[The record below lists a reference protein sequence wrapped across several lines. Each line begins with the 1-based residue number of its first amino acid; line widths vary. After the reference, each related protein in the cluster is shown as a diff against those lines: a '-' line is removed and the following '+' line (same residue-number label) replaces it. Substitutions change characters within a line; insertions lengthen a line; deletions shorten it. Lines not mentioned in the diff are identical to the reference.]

1 MKMARSYPLLLLL
14 GLCPPQHV
22 QGLTIYRIG
31 GDDQPPP
38 TLEVPYEFRHVPWS
52 AIVATASDQTQSLQL
67 QAEYIE
73 PKQLDGSVNLI
84 PSIVENGGL
93 ILTTGGYDGLIT
105 PGESELASWD
115 GDIETAYL
123 GNESVA
129 WGGIFNRRENRG
141 ARPFKYWI
149 FDLGGRFTLQKIR
162 FYPRD
167 RFRFERFAESFIV
180 GVSDGDPSK
189 DGTRDLKV
197 TEELDFDQIHNIREN
212 INAEVEL
219 EFPQQSV
226 RQLLFAV
233 RRNIRSIWEIAEIEI
248 YGTGFSAFAR
258 YESTI
263 IDLGQSLILGPL
275 VWAGDQP
282 LGTSIEVRTRLG
294 DDPDPNLYWRATF
307 RGDEKTLFDRQGKLL
322 TRETYAALQLGERAG
337 TTYDTRNWSDWSAP
351 IALAAGTGNPIGD
364 RPRRFAQVR
373 ADFHSRPEAGGRL
386 KFLQFAASPP
396 RAAHIAAEIEPAQV
410 RPGQTVSF
418 TYKLL
423 PHFTGDEAGFD
434 RVEIDTPRRAVS
446 VDAVRID
453 GRDEAF
459 TVARLDQSGF
469 AVQIPRIDVR
479 RTLDLIEIDFKAQV
493 FQYGTVF
500 AGRVFDSTQPYE
512 VAQAVVSGD
521 VDVQNDSA
529 TLQVVLAD
537 VGIESIG
544 RMELVSPICT
554 PNSDGVNDEVRLEYD
569 LLNLAGAAR
578 VDIDLC
584 DLSGRKLWTIDRIA
598 HSSGRFAVAW
608 DGRDDSG
615 LLLPPG
621 IYLLRLAVETDEGR
635 DRVSRI
641 VSLVY

>member
-14 GLCPPQHV
+14 GLCPPLHV

-38 TLEVPYEFRHVPWS
+38 ALEVPYEFIRVPWS
-52 AIVATASDQTQSLQL
+52 AIVATAGDQTQSLQL

-73 PKQLDGSVNLI
+73 PKQLNGSVNLL

-93 ILTTGGYDGLIT
+93 ILITNRYDSLIA
-105 PGESELASWD
+105 PSESELVAWD
-115 GDIETAYL
+115 GDIETAYQ
-123 GNESVA
+123 GDESA
-129 WGGIFNRRENRG
+129 TWGGIFNRRENRSY
-141 ARPFKYWI
+141 RPFKYWV
-149 FDLGGRFTLQKIR
+149 FDLGGRFAIQKIR

-180 GVSDGDPSK
+180 GVNDGDPAK
-189 DGTRDLKV
+189 DGTRDLRV
-197 TEELDFDQIHNIREN
+197 TEESDFDPVHNIREN
-212 INAEVEL
+212 TNAVVEL
-219 EFPQQSV
+219 EFPQQPV
-226 RQLLFAV
+226 RQILFAV
-233 RRNIRSIWEIAEIEI
+233 GRNIRSIWEIAEIEM
-248 YGTGFSAFAR
+248 YGVGFSAFAR

-282 LGTSIEVRTRLG
+282 LGASIEVRTRLG
-294 DDPDPNLYWRATF
+294 DDPDPNLYWRTTF

-351 IALAAGTGNPIGD
+351 IALAAETGNPIGD

-373 ADFHSRPEAGGRL
+373 ADFHSQPEAGGRL
-386 KFLQFAASPP
+386 NYLQFAASQP
-396 RAAHIAAEIEPAQV
+396 RAAHIIAEIEPTQV
-410 RPGQTVSF
+410 RPGQTTSF

-423 PHFTGDEAGFD
+423 PRFDGDEPGFD
-434 RVEIDTPRRAVS
+434 QVEIDTPGRTVS

-459 TVARLDQSGF
+459 AVARLDQSGF
-469 AVQIPRIDVR
+469 AVQIPHIDVR
-479 RTLDLIEIDFKAQV
+479 RSLDLIEIDFKAQV

-500 AGRVFDSTQPYE
+500 SGRVSDSTQLQE
-512 VAQAVVSGD
+512 VAQAVVSGEA
-521 VDVQNDSA
+521 DVQNDSA
-529 TLQVVLAD
+529 TLQVALAD

-544 RMELVSPICT
+544 RVELGSSICT
-554 PNSDGVNDEVRLEYD
+554 PNSDGVNDGVRLEYD
-569 LLNLAGAAR
+569 LLNLAGAAL
-578 VDIDLC
+578 VYIDVC
-584 DLSGRKLWTIDRIA
+584 DLSGRKLWAIDRTA

-621 IYLLRLAVETDEGR
+621 IYLLRLEVETDKGR

>member
-1 MKMARSYPLLLLL
+1 MKTARSYPLLLLL
-14 GLCPPQHV
+14 GLCPALPV

-31 GDDQPPP
+31 GADQPPP
-38 TLEVPYEFRHVPWS
+38 ALDVPYEFMRVPWS
-52 AIVATASDQTQSLQL
+52 SIVGTSSGQTQSLQL

-73 PKQLDGSVNLI
+73 PKQLDASVNLS

-105 PGESELASWD
+105 PGESELATWD
-115 GDIETAYL
+115 GDIETAYQ
-123 GNESVA
+123 GDEAVA
-129 WGGIFNRRENRG
+129 WRGIFNRRENRSD
-141 ARPFKYWI
+141 RPFKYWV
-149 FDLGGRFTLQKIR
+149 FDLGGRFTLQRIR

-197 TEELDFDQIHNIREN
+197 TEELDFDQIHSVREN
-212 INAEVEL
+212 TNAVVEL
-219 EFPQQSV
+219 ELPQQSV
-226 RQLLFAV
+226 RQLFFAV
-233 RRNIRSIWEIAEIEI
+233 RRNIRSFWEIAEIEI

-263 IDLGQSLILGPL
+263 IDIGQPLILGPL
-275 VWAGDQP
+275 AWAGDQP
-282 LGTSIEVRTRLG
+282 LGASIEVRTRLG

-322 TRETYAALQLGERAG
+322 TRETYATLQLGERAG
-337 TTYDTRNWSDWSAP
+337 TTHDTRNWSDWSAP
-351 IALAAGTGNPIGD
+351 IALAAGTESPIGD

-373 ADFHSRPEAGGRL
+373 ADFHSRPESGGRL
-386 KFLQFAASPP
+386 NYLQFAASQP
-396 RAAHIAAEIEPAQV
+396 RAAHIAAEIEPTQV
-410 RPGQTVSF
+410 RPGQTASF

-423 PHFTGDEAGFD
+423 PRFDGDEPGFD
-434 RVEIDTPRRAVS
+434 QVEIDTPGRTVS

-453 GRDEAF
+453 GRDEDF

-469 AVQIPRIDVR
+469 AVEIPRIDVR
-479 RTLDLIEIDFKAQV
+479 RTLDLIEINFKAQV

-500 AGRVFDSTQPYE
+500 SGRVSDSTQPYE
-512 VAQAVVSGD
+512 VAQAVVAGD
-521 VDVQNDSA
+521 ADVQSDSE

-537 VGIESIG
+537 VGFKSIG

-569 LLNLAGAAR
+569 LLNLAGAAL

-584 DLSGRKLWTIDRIA
+584 DLSGRKLWTTDRIA

-608 DGRDDSG
+608 DGRDNSG

-621 IYLLRLAVETDEGR
+621 IYLLRLAVETDKGS

>member
-14 GLCPPQHV
+14 GLCSPLHV

-31 GDDQPPP
+31 GADQSPPA
-38 TLEVPYEFRHVPWS
+38 LEVPYEFRHVPWS
-52 AIVATASDQTQSLQL
+52 AVVATAGDQTQSLQL

-73 PKQLDGSVNLI
+73 PKQLDGSVNLL

-93 ILTTGGYDGLIT
+93 ILITNRYDSLVA
-105 PGESELASWD
+105 PGESELVAWD
-115 GDIETAYL
+115 GDIETAYQ
-123 GNESVA
+123 GDESVT
-129 WGGIFNRRENRG
+129 WGGIFNRRENRSY
-141 ARPFKYWI
+141 RPFKYWV
-149 FDLGGRFTLQKIR
+149 FDLGGRFTIQKIR

-180 GVSDGDPSK
+180 GVSDGDPVK
-189 DGTRDLKV
+189 DGTRNLRV
-197 TEELDFDQIHNIREN
+197 TAESDFDQIHNIREN
-212 INAEVEL
+212 TNAVVEL
-219 EFPQQSV
+219 EFPQQPV
-226 RQLLFAV
+226 RQILFAV
-233 RRNIRSIWEIAEIEI
+233 GRNIRSIWEIAEIEM

-282 LGTSIEVRTRLG
+282 LGASIEVRTRLG
-294 DDPDPNLYWRATF
+294 DDSDPNLYWRTTF

-351 IALAAGTGNPIGD
+351 IALAAPIGD

-373 ADFHSRPEAGGRL
+373 ADFHSQPEAGGRL
-386 KFLQFAASPP
+386 DYLQFAASQP
-396 RAAHIAAEIEPAQV
+396 RAARIIAEIEPTQV
-410 RPGQTVSF
+410 RPGQTASF

-434 RVEIDTPRRAVS
+434 QVEIDTPGRIVS

-469 AVQIPRIDVR
+469 AVQIPHIDVR
-479 RTLDLIEIDFKAQV
+479 QSLDLIEIDFKAQV

-500 AGRVFDSTQPYE
+500 SGQVSDSTQLHE
-512 VAQAVVSGD
+512 VAQAVVAGD
-521 VDVQNDSA
+521 ADVQNDSA
-529 TLQVVLAD
+529 TLQVALAD

-544 RMELVSPICT
+544 RVELGSSICT

-569 LLNLAGAAR
+569 LLNLAGAAL
-578 VDIDLC
+578 VYIDVC
-584 DLSGRKLWTIDRIA
+584 DLSGRKLWGIDRTA
-598 HSSGRFAVAW
+598 HSSGRFAMAW
-608 DGRDDSG
+608 DGRDASG
-615 LLLPPG
+615 SMLPPG
-621 IYLLRLAVETDEGR
+621 IYLLRLEVETDKGR

>member
-1 MKMARSYPLLLLL
+1 MKMARSYSLLLLL
-14 GLCPPQHV
+14 GLCLPLNV

-31 GDDQPPP
+31 GADQPPP
-38 TLEVPYEFRHVPWS
+38 ALDVPYEFMRVPWS
-52 AIVATASDQTQSLQL
+52 SIVGTSSGQTQSLQL

-73 PKQLDGSVNLI
+73 PKQLDASVNLS

-105 PGESELASWD
+105 PGESELATWD
-115 GDIETAYL
+115 GDIETAYQ
-123 GNESVA
+123 GDEAVA
-129 WGGIFNRRENRG
+129 WRGIFNRRENRSD
-141 ARPFKYWI
+141 RPFKYWV
-149 FDLGGRFTLQKIR
+149 FDLGGRFTLQRIR

-197 TEELDFDQIHNIREN
+197 TEELDFDQIHSVREN
-212 INAEVEL
+212 TNAVVEL
-219 EFPQQSV
+219 ELPQQSV
-226 RQLLFAV
+226 RQLFFAV
-233 RRNIRSIWEIAEIEI
+233 RRNIRSFWEIAEIEI

-263 IDLGQSLILGPL
+263 IDIGQPLILGPL
-275 VWAGDQP
+275 AWAGDQP
-282 LGTSIEVRTRLG
+282 LGASIEVRTRLG

-322 TRETYAALQLGERAG
+322 TRETYATLQLGERAG
-337 TTYDTRNWSDWSAP
+337 TTHDTRNWSDWSAP
-351 IALAAGTGNPIGD
+351 IA
-364 RPRRFAQVR
+364 
-373 ADFHSRPEAGGRL
+373 
-386 KFLQFAASPP
+386 
-396 RAAHIAAEIEPAQV
+396 AAHIAAEIEPTQV
-410 RPGQTVSF
+410 RPGQTASF

-423 PHFTGDEAGFD
+423 PRFDGDEPGFD
-434 RVEIDTPRRAVS
+434 QVEIDTPGRTVS

-453 GRDEAF
+453 GRDEDF

-469 AVQIPRIDVR
+469 AVEIPRIDVR
-479 RTLDLIEIDFKAQV
+479 RTLDLIEINFKAQV

-500 AGRVFDSTQPYE
+500 SGRVSDSTQPYE
-512 VAQAVVSGD
+512 VAQAVVAGD
-521 VDVQNDSA
+521 ADVQSDSE

-537 VGIESIG
+537 VGLKSIG

-569 LLNLAGAAR
+569 LLNLAGAAL

-584 DLSGRKLWTIDRIA
+584 DLSGRKLWTTDRIA

-608 DGRDDSG
+608 DGRDNSG

-621 IYLLRLAVETDEGR
+621 IYLLRLAVETDKGS